1 MKASVFYREVTLGSV
16 SITLEAGGV
25 LAVQLGVRAK
35 PVEHPSGDAQTNLL
49 LQQVVAVLEGDVL
62 VLPLRLKGSP
72 WQLQVWR
79 ALLDIP
85 RGQAWTYGQLAGF
98 LGRPT
103 AARAVA
109 RACASNQL
117 AVLVPCHRVIARDGN
132 LSGYRW
138 GLDVKKQLLQREGVI
153 PA

>member
-1 MKASVFYREVTLGSV
+1 MNFYRETTLGPV
-16 SITLEAGGV
+16 SITLEAGEV
-25 LAVQLGVRAK
+25 RAVQFGVMVK
-35 PVEHPSGDAQTNLL
+35 PVEQPLVDAQTYVL
-49 LQQVVAVLEGDVL
+49 LQQVVAVLEGDVIE
-62 VLPLRLKGSP
+62 LPLRLIGSP

-79 ALLDIP
+79 ALLNIP
-85 RGQAWTYGQLAGF
+85 RGQVRSYGQLASL

-109 RACASNQL
+109 KACASNQL

-138 GLDVKKQLLQREGVI
+138 GLDLKKQLLRREEVI
-153 PA
+153 PAS